1 MRPDLATALSV
12 IDQVIGGCQQCAEPL
27 DTGGPSVDFC
37 SEDCQTAWHE
47 TRAATAP
54 TGSGTAPDE
63 SLPETTPVR
72 PLGWLGP
79 PPPGAVLREGH
90 QVLDEVRTF
99 LSRFSAFPSEHCAP
113 TLALWYAHTTGW

>member
-1 MRPDLATALSV
+1 MSVDLTTALSA

-37 SEDCQTAWHE
+37 SEDCQHAWHE
-47 TRAATAP
+47 SQAAAQPSVGGTA
-54 TGSGTAPDE
+54 APDE

-72 PLGWLGP
+72 PLGWLGT

-99 LSRFSAFPSEHCAP
+99 LSRFSAFPGP
-113 TLALWYAHTTGW
+113 RLRP